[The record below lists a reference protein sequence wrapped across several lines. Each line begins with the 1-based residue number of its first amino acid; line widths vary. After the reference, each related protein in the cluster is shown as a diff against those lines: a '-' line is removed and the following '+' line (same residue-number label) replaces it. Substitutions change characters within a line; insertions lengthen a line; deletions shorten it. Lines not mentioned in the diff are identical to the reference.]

1 MKTQTKSGQ
10 LIGDDV
16 YSWKRRNV
24 GVSQTVTEKAKR
36 YSYLNMP
43 RRLSTIKLKSHLTF
57 LCKKIDNKC
66 FIYLRV
72 YLDTL
77 VMTSMPVFANKIHV
91 ISPQIMTAFKLL
103 KKDKQSAGTNVKW

>member
-1 MKTQTKSGQ
+1 MKTQKQKAGNSLATTFI
-10 LIGDDV
+10 LE
-16 YSWKRRNV
+16 REENA

-77 VMTSMPVFANKIHV
+77 EMTSMPVFANEIHV
-91 ISPQIMTAFKLL
+91 ISPQIMTTFKLL
-103 KKDKQSAGTNVKW
+103 KKTNSQLVLM